1 MATAARLSVAE
12 VRTFAD
18 EPIAHD
24 KVQLPG
30 LYVDR
35 VVTAP

>member
-1 MATAARLSVAE
+1 MATAAKLSVAE
-12 VRTFAD
+12 VRAFTD

>member
-1 MATAARLSVAE
+1 LSVAE
-12 VRTFAD
+12 VRAFD

>member
-1 MATAARLSVAE
+1 MATAAKLSVAE
-12 VRTFAD
+12 VRAFTDA
-18 EPIAHD
+18 PIAYE